1 MNRFEETYAG
11 ILAARPAGRKTYAPV
26 EPAAYRDRLRAA
38 LLARLAG
45 CTLGAPVE
53 GWSIEQMEKY
63 AAELKLPFPLENYW
77 TATPI
82 PDEPRYLYDT
92 FKSYTLPHLNAVP
105 CDDDVGY
112 TLLSLFIAEESG
124 KGRAFT
130 LEDVAQAWLKY
141 ITLAYT
147 AEDAALKNL
156 QAGVDIYE
164 AAEKDNP
171 YTDLIGADIR
181 CDGYGYMA
189 PGNPE
194 LAARMAY
201 TDAYISHRNEGI
213 YGSMYFA
220 AVLAIGFATG
230 DVYRSLC
237 DGLLYI
243 PENCELAAGLRWAL
257 DLYGKVRDYR
267 HAAALVDERYPGMHS
282 VHTINNACLTV
293 FGLSLGENDCG
304 RAFSECVAMAHDNDC
319 TAATAGSIAGA
330 CLGTAALEEKW
341 FRPFGGRIRSY
352 FNGPREYEIEDILKR
367 YEKIALE
374 PAETPSARA

>member
-1 MNRFEETYAG
+1 
-11 ILAARPAGRKTYAPV
+11 
-26 EPAAYRDRLRAA
+26 
-38 LLARLAG
+38 
-45 CTLGAPVE
+45 
-53 GWSIEQMEKY
+53 
-63 AAELKLPFPLENYW
+63 
-77 TATPI
+77 
-82 PDEPRYLYDT
+82 
-92 FKSYTLPHLNAVP
+92 
-105 CDDDVGY
+105 
-112 TLLSLFIAEESG
+112 
-124 KGRAFT
+124 
-130 LEDVAQAWLKY
+130 
-141 ITLAYT
+141 
-147 AEDAALKNL
+147 
-156 QAGVDIYE
+156 
-164 AAEKDNP
+164 
-171 YTDLIGADIR
+171 
-181 CDGYGYMA
+181 
-189 PGNPE
+189 
-194 LAARMAY
+194 
-201 TDAYISHRNEGI
+201 
-213 YGSMYFA
+213 MYFA